1 MKNNKIYEDLSI
13 ILQRGMKTFLA
24 IEIIFILLVLFFWKI
39 QILDHQK
46 YWKKSEANRIREII
60 LPSPRGRIT
69 DRSGVILA
77 NNIASFKASLIREN
91 LRNSEGSYQKIARLL
106 DFNEG
111 ALQER
116 LDKYRSLPEFKPI
129 VIKDNL
135 SFSEVARIE
144 GRKLEFPEL
153 VVQAEP
159 KRYYPFG
166 TFASHVLGYLQEV
179 SLEEMKSGEFK
190 EKRLGDLV
198 GKTGIELEYEN
209 KLMGTDG
216 QVLEIVDSLGRSQ
229 GELARRE
236 SLAGQNIELTLD
248 YDIQKKAEE
257 LLAGREGAVVVLD
270 PQSGEIMALAS
281 YPKYDP
287 NKFINRFTP
296 SEWMDIVNDPEFP
309 MENRAIRGLYAPG
322 SIFKLTIALAAL
334 NSHVVS
340 ESTSFSCNGEVVLYG
355 YPFSCWFK
363 PGHGVVNLDSGIK
376 HSCNVYFYQLGRRL
390 GIEEIA
396 RYARMLGFGK
406 KTGVDLPGE
415 KEGLVPDPAWKKKV
429 RNTQWFPGE
438 TISVAIGQGPL
449 LVTPLQV
456 AAHTARLANRGKA
469 VTPHL
474 LLSEGQ
480 NSPWKEENDEVSKKN
495 PVTIPPDL
503 FDKVIRGMWKAVNE
517 EGTARAAR
525 IQGFDVCGKTGS
537 TQIVSKTRAEKL
549 KLLGKKEIKTHSWFS
564 GFAPRDNPEVVVTI
578 FVEYGGMGGATSA
591 PLARELFELF
601 REKYDR

>member
-13 ILQRGMKTFLA
+13 IIQRGMRIFLA

-69 DRSGVILA
+69 DRNGIILA

-91 LRNSEGSYQKIARLL
+91 LRNPDGSYQKIARFL
-106 DFNEG
+106 DFSEG
-111 ALQER
+111 VLQER
-116 LDKYRSLPEFKPI
+116 MDKYRSLPEFKPI

-166 TFASHVLGYLQEV
+166 IFASHVLGYLQEV

-198 GKTGIELEYEN
+198 GKTGIEQEYEN
-209 KLMGTDG
+209 KLRGEDG

-229 GELARRE
+229 GEIARRE
-236 SLAGQNIELTLD
+236 PLTGQNIELTLD
-248 YDIQKKAEE
+248 FDIQKKAEE
-257 LLAGREGAVVVLD
+257 LLGGNEGAIVVLD
-270 PQSGEIMALAS
+270 PRSGEILALAS
-281 YPKYDP
+281 NPKYDP

-296 SEWMDIVNDPEFP
+296 NEWMEIVNDPEFP
-309 MENRAIRGLYAPG
+309 MENRVIRGLYAPG

-334 NSHVVS
+334 NSHIVS
-340 ESTSFSCNGEVVLYG
+340 ENTSFSCNGEVVLYG

-376 HSCNVYFYQLGRRL
+376 HSCNVYFYQLGRKL
-390 GIEEIA
+390 GIKEIA
-396 RYARMLGFGK
+396 RHARMLGFGK
-406 KTGVDLPGE
+406 KTGIDLPGE

-429 RNTQWFPGE
+429 RKTQWFPGE

-456 AAHTARLANRGKA
+456 AVHTALLANKGKS

-480 NSPWKEENDEVSKKN
+480 NPSRERENDAASNKN
-495 PVTIPPDL
+495 PMRIPPAMYE
-503 FDKVIRGMWKAVNE
+503 KVIRGMWKAVNE

-537 TQIVSKTRAEKL
+537 TQIVSKARAEKL

-564 GFAPRDNPEVVVTI
+564 GFAPRNNPEVVVTI
-578 FVEYGGMGGATSA
+578 FVEYGGTGGATSA